1 VIIPDVNILLYA
13 FDEALPRHAA
23 YAAWLG
29 DLATDQAP
37 FGLSELVAFGFLRI
51 ATNPKV
57 MQKPASTELAL
68 AFIAEL
74 QARPNCR
81 MLRPGPR
88 HFTIF
93 TDLCRELALRG
104 NLISDAHHAALAIEH
119 DGVWATSDADFER
132 FPGLLWVHPLHQ
144 SLGRGEAT
152 APDVAGLAALI
163 TSIRSDPAHYSAGM
177 RVILQSRCREAV
189 RKLPRARMLAG
200 MLPQVDPVQWQAVES
215 FARIGR

>member
-1 VIIPDVNILLYA
+1 VIVPDVNILLYA

-29 DLATDQAP
+29 DLATGQMP

-57 MQKPASTELAL
+57 MQVPASTETAL

-88 HFTIF
+88 HFAIF
-93 TDLCRELALRG
+93 TDLCRELGLRG
-104 NLISDAHHAALAIEH
+104 NLISDAHHAALVIEH
-119 DGVWATSDADFER
+119 DGVWATSDADFDR
-132 FPGLLWVHPLHQ
+132 FPGLLWLHPLHQ
-144 SLGRGEAT
+144 SVGQDGQT
-152 APDVAGLAALI
+152 PDVAGLATTIAGL
-163 TSIRSDPAHYSAGM
+163 RADPAHCSAGM
-177 RVILQSRCREAV
+177 RAILQSRCREAV

-200 MLPQVDPVQWQAVES
+200 LLPQVDPEQWQAVES
-215 FARIGR
+215 FARLGR

>member
-1 VIIPDVNILLYA
+1 MIIPDVNILIYA

-29 DLATDQAP
+29 DLVTGQAP

-51 ATNPKV
+51 STNPKV
-57 MQKPASTELAL
+57 MQAPASTETAL

-93 TDLCRELALRG
+93 TDLCRELGLRG
-104 NLISDAHHAALAIEH
+104 NLISDAHHAALAIEQ
-119 DGVWATSDADFER
+119 DAVWATSDADFDR
-132 FPGLLWVHPLHQ
+132 FPGLLWTHPLHQ
-144 SLGRGEAT
+144 SLGRDGQV
-152 APDVAGLAALI
+152 PDVAALAATIAGL
-163 TSIRSDPAHYSAGM
+163 RADPTHYSAGM
-177 RVILQSRCREAV
+177 RAILQSRCREAV

-200 MLPQVDPVQWQAVES
+200 LLPQVDPVQWEAVAS
-215 FARIGR
+215 FARLGR